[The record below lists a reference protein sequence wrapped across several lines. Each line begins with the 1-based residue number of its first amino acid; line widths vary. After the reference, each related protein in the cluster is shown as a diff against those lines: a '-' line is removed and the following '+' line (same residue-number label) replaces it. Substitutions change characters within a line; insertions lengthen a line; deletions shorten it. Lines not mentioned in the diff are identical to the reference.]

1 MVWQTAKWLSTND
14 VWYIAVNQFN
24 HFTCEKPSFT
34 GLVTVRYE
42 RLCIFSQYVNLRW
55 CLKTLALSK
64 CFAVWLAELI

>member
-14 VWYIAVNQFN
+14 VWHIAVNQFN
-24 HFTCEKPSFT
+24 HFTCEKPSLT

-42 RLCIFSQYVNLRW
+42 RFCIFSQYVNLRW
-55 CLKTLALSK
+55 CLKTFALSK